1 MTQQEFLQEIV
12 GRLQQ
17 NGLPYMVTGSLAS
30 GAYGEPRN
38 TYDTDIV
45 VDASWPALAE
55 FVRAFDEA
63 DFYVSQDAARD
74 AWRHRRMF
82 NIIHFRSGNRL
93 DVICRKD
100 SEYARV
106 AFERRRPEAVIGT
119 EAVLCSPEDIILA
132 KLDWGRKGESDR
144 QYRDAL
150 GVAKEQRTRLDIAY
164 LTKWADELGVSK
176 LLAQLIEDSGMAPA

>member
-17 NGLPYMVTGSLAS
+17 HGLPYMVTGSLAS

-150 GVAKEQRTRLDIAY
+150 GVAKARRNELDVPY
-164 LTKWADELGVSK
+164 MTKWAAELRIEK
-176 LLAQLIEDSGMAPA
+176 LLARLLRDAEIPPK